1 MACFIFWMSF
11 DSCLRTVGCV
21 CVCYSF
27 ILNNL
32 KFFAECSGKSL
43 LVFILIGDVE
53 LIDIFVYIISCPCRE
68 LIDRIWLVSCW
79 FKLQWA
85 SSEAT
90 RLLAFYTLNVD
101 GIDTNLESEF
111 LTVSSCI
118 PSNSVFSSYWIM
130 ILSFESLLN
139 IKLNVLVGGCWTT
152 IGRTL
157 SVPCGSCCAA
167 FAVIP
172 TPVTGCANSTASC
185 FAAPWCLWCFPALK
199 RSCSSA
205 ISCSIRVRYSSILW
219 RIFSLSFYEKYIWV
233 SRIWLS

>member
-11 DSCLRTVGCV
+11 DSCLRTVGC
-21 CVCYSF
+21 
-27 ILNNL
+27 NL
-32 KFFAECSGKSL
+32 KFFAECNGKSFF
-43 LVFILIGDVE
+43 VFILIDPY
-53 LIDIFVYIISCPCRE
+53 LDIFCPCRE

-90 RLLAFYTLNVD
+90 RLLALNELT
-101 GIDTNLESEF
+101 GIETSFESEF
-111 LTVSSCI
+111 LTVSSCS

-157 SVPCGSCCAA
+157 PVPYGSCRTA

-199 RSCSSA
+199 CSCSTA
-205 ISCSIRVRYSSILW
+205 ISCSIRARYSSILW

-233 SRIWLS
+233 SRIWFYYLSICS